1 MNKNTKNV
9 ILANVGLTFATLIWG
24 FAFVVVKNS
33 LDLIG
38 PIYLIALRFSVAA
51 VISLVLFFKRIN
63 FKDKK
68 TFFHGAYLGAL
79 LFLGY
84 AFQTIGCEYT
94 TAGKN
99 AFLTSAYVLIVPFF
113 SWIISKNKPDLK
125 CIITAILGLVGV
137 GLICLEGESG
147 MNIGDILTLVC
158 ALFYAVHIVFLE
170 KQNKN
175 RDPLVMTTLQ
185 MISVSVLAWIIA
197 PLYDGALEK
206 GILINL
212 DVVISV
218 LYLGVLSTMVAYI
231 LQNSCQKVL
240 SASNASLVM
249 SLESVFG
256 AVFAA
261 IFLPNEGF
269 TPKMIIGAVVLMT
282 AIIFSQI
289 KGKIGVK

>member
-1 MNKNTKNV
+1 MNKNTKNI
-9 ILANVGLTFATLIWG
+9 ILSNIGLAFATLIWG

-51 VISLVLFFKRIN
+51 IVSFVLFFKRIN

-68 TFFHGAYLGAL
+68 TFFHCAYLGAL

-125 CIITAILGLVGV
+125 CIITAILGLIGV
-137 GLICLEGESG
+137 GLICLDGESG

-170 KQNKN
+170 KHNKT

-185 MISVSVLAWIIA
+185 MISVSILAWLTA
-197 PLYDGALEK
+197 PLYDGTLEK
-206 GILINL
+206 SILINP
-212 DVVISV
+212 DVVISI

-231 LQNSCQKVL
+231 LQNSCQKIL

-261 IFLPNEGF
+261 IFLPNETF
-269 TPKMIIGAVVLMT
+269 TLKMIIGAVILMT
-282 AIIFSQI
+282 AIVFSQI
-289 KGKIGVK
+289 KDKIGVK